1 MPSGGG
7 GGGTMGETVAGHETQ
22 ILVIE
27 DEPKIATLVS
37 RTLAAAGFKVT
48 SAGSAQRGL
57 KHLEREA
64 FSLVILDLILPD
76 IDGFSVLDRA
86 LDLAPDQRVLVL
98 SALSDMRSKVRC
110 LELGAC
116 DYVTKPFDLPELVA
130 RVRLRLQDGRRTEN
144 DQRFIHVAAFTLDTQ
159 RRVAVIGEVQISLAT
174 REFRLLEHLARKHG
188 EVCSREELLEGVW
201 GYAFDPGT
209 NVVEVCIGRLR
220 HKLGGDVIETI
231 RNVGYCI
238 AA

>member
-1 MPSGGG
+1 
-7 GGGTMGETVAGHETQ
+7 MGELTGEHEAS

-37 RTLAAAGFKVT
+37 RTLEAAGFKVT
-48 SAGSAQRGL
+48 SATNARRGL
-57 KHLEREA
+57 KQLESGT

-76 IDGFSVLDRA
+76 IDGFSVLDRT
-86 LDLAPDQRVLVL
+86 LELEPEQRVLVL
-98 SALSDMRSKVRC
+98 SALADMRSKVRC

-130 RVRLRLQDGRRTEN
+130 RVRLRLHESRRTEK
-144 DQRFIHVAAFTLDTQ
+144 DERYIHVSSFTLDTQ
-159 RRVAVIGEVQISLAT
+159 RRVAVVGEEQISLAT
-174 REFRLLEHLARKHG
+174 REFLLLEHLARHHG
-188 EVCSREELLEGVW
+188 DVCSREELLEGVW
-201 GYAFDPGT
+201 GYTFDPGT

-220 HKLGGDVIETI
+220 HKLGGEVIETI

>member
-1 MPSGGG
+1 MAEM
-7 GGGTMGETVAGHETQ
+7 TGEQEAG

-37 RTLAAAGFKVT
+37 RTLEAAGFKVT
-48 SAGSAQRGL
+48 SAGTARRGL
-57 KHLEREA
+57 KQLENGT
-64 FSLVILDLILPD
+64 FSMVILDLILPD
-76 IDGFSVLDRA
+76 IDGFSVLDRT
-86 LDLAPDQRVLVL
+86 LELEPEQRVLVL

-130 RVRLRLQDGRRTEN
+130 RVRLRLHEGRRTEK
-144 DQRFIHVAAFTLDTQ
+144 DERYIHVSSFTLDTQ
-159 RRVAVIGEVQISLAT
+159 RRVAVVGEEQIALAT
-174 REFRLLEHLARKHG
+174 REFLLLEHLARHHG
-188 EVCSREELLEGVW
+188 DVCSREELLEGVW
-201 GYAFDPGT
+201 GYTFDPGT

-220 HKLGGDVIETI
+220 HKLGGAVIETI

>member
-1 MPSGGG
+1 
-7 GGGTMGETVAGHETQ
+7 VAIAVAEAVADHEVR

-48 SAGSAQRGL
+48 SATNAQRGL

-64 FSLVILDLILPD
+64 FSLMILDLILPD
-76 IDGFSVLDRA
+76 IDGFSVLDRTF
-86 LDLAPDQRVLVL
+86 DLVPNQRVLVL

-130 RVRLRLQDGRRTEN
+130 RVRLRLQDGRRSE
-144 DQRFIHVAAFTLDTQ
+144 REERYIAFASFTLDTQ
-159 RRVAVIGEVQISLAT
+159 RRVAICGKVQIPLAT
-174 REFRLLEHLARKHG
+174 REFLLLEHLARKHG
-188 EVCSREELLEGVW
+188 DVCSREELLEGVW

-220 HKLGGDVIETI
+220 HKLGGEVIETI